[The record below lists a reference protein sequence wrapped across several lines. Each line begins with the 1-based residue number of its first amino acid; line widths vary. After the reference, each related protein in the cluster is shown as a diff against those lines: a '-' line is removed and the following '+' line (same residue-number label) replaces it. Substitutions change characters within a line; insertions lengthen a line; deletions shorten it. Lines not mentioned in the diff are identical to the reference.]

1 LVSILKQK
9 RRKEM
14 KKVLTIVFSMLIVCS
29 MIGLSYAED
38 LRLDGS
44 TTVLPIAQKAA
55 EVFMKKNPSIKVFVS
70 GSGSGTGIKALLDGT
85 TDIADSS
92 REAKDKEIAMGKE
105 KGITLTAHKIALD
118 GIVTVVHPSMKI
130 ANITLEQLRDIYNGK
145 ITSWKELGG
154 PNRPISVVSRDT
166 SSGTYEVWEEKI
178 LKGDKVRADALLV
191 ASNGQA
197 VQTVAQNRYAIGY
210 IGIGYL
216 DKTVK
221 ALKVNKKT
229 ATPDSI
235 RDGSW
240 PIARPLFMYTNGKPA
255 GVIAK
260 FIDFVLSKEGQK
272 IVNEVKYVSL
282 K

>member
-1 LVSILKQK
+1 
-9 RRKEM
+9 M
-14 KKVLTIVFSMLIVCS
+14 KKHLTMILTALIVFTLM
-29 MIGLSYAED
+29 GLSYAED
-38 LRLDGS
+38 LRIDGS

-55 EVFMKKNPSIKVFVS
+55 EVFMKKNPTIKIFVS

-92 REAKDKEIAMGKE
+92 REAKDKEIAAGKE
-105 KGITLTAHKIALD
+105 KGIILTAHKIALD

-130 ANITLEQLRDIYNGK
+130 NNITVEQLRDIYNGK
-145 ITSWKELGG
+145 IKSWKELGG
-154 PNRPISVVSRDT
+154 PNRPISIVSRDT

-197 VQTVAQNRYAIGY
+197 VQTVAQNKFSIGY
-210 IGIGYL
+210 IGIGYV
-216 DKTVK
+216 DKSVK
-221 ALKVNKKT
+221 VLKVEGKT
-229 ATPDSI
+229 ASAKSVRDS
-235 RDGSW
+235 SW

-260 FIDFVLSKEGQK
+260 FINFMLSKEGQK
-272 IVNEVKYVSL
+272 VVNEVKYISL

>member
-1 LVSILKQK
+1 MK
-9 RRKEM
+9 RI
-14 KKVLTIVFSMLIVCS
+14 LTILLTTLFICILF
-29 MIGLSYAED
+29 GLSYGED
-38 LRLDGS
+38 LRIDGS

-55 EVFMKKNPSIKVFVS
+55 EVFMKKNSNIKIFVS
-70 GSGSGTGIKALLDGT
+70 GSGSGTGIKALIDGT

-92 REAKDKEIAMGKE
+92 REAKGKEIAAGKA
-105 KGITLTAHKIALD
+105 KGIALTAHKIALD
-118 GIVTVVHPSMKI
+118 GIVPVVHPSMKV
-130 ANITLEQLRDIYNGK
+130 NDITTEQLRNIYNGK

-154 PNRPISVVSRDT
+154 PDRPISVVSRDT

-178 LKGDKVRADALLV
+178 LKRDRVRADALLV

-197 VQTVAQNRYAIGY
+197 VQTVAQNKFAIGY
-210 IGIGYL
+210 IGLGYI

-221 ALKVNKKT
+221 VLNVNGKK
-229 ATPDSI
+229 ATVGSI

-240 PIARPLFMYTNGKPA
+240 PIARPLFMYTNGKPS

-260 FIDFVLSKEGQK
+260 FLDFMLSKEGQNV
-272 IVNEVKYVSL
+272 VNEVKYVST

>member
-1 LVSILKQK
+1 
-9 RRKEM
+9 M
-14 KKVLTIVFSMLIVCS
+14 KKFLMILFSVLFVCS
-29 MIGLSYAED
+29 MISFSYAEE
-38 LRLDGS
+38 LRIDGS

-55 EVFMKKNPSIKVFVS
+55 EVFMKKYPSVKIFVS

-92 REAKDKEIAMGKE
+92 REAKEKEIASGKE
-105 KGITLTAHKIALD
+105 KGVILTAHKIALD
-118 GIVTVVHPSMKI
+118 GIVPVVHPSMKI
-130 ANITLEQLRDIYNGK
+130 SNITTEQLRDIYNGK
-145 ITSWKELGG
+145 IKSWKELGG
-154 PNRPISVVSRDT
+154 PDRPISAVSRDT

-178 LKGDKVRADALLV
+178 LKGDKVKPDALLV

-197 VQTVAQNRYAIGY
+197 VQTVAQNHYAIGY
-210 IGIGYL
+210 IGIGYV
-216 DKTVK
+216 DKSVK
-221 ALKVNKKT
+221 VLKVNDRIAT
-229 ATPDSI
+229 AKSI

-260 FIDFVLSKEGQK
+260 FIEFMLSKEGQK
-272 IVNEVKYVSL
+272 VVNEVKYVSI

>member
-1 LVSILKQK
+1 
-9 RRKEM
+9 M
-14 KKVLTIVFSMLIVCS
+14 KKGLIFLFSAVFTLSLFGI
-29 MIGLSYAED
+29 SYAED
-38 LRLDGS
+38 LRIDGS
-44 TTVLPIAQKAA
+44 TTVLPVAQKAA
-55 EVFMKKNPSIKVFVS
+55 EVFMKKNPNIRVFVS
-70 GSGSGTGIKALLDGT
+70 GSGSGTGIKAVLDGS

-92 REAKDKEIAMGKE
+92 REAKDKEVASGKE
-105 KGITLTAHKIALD
+105 KGITLTGHKIALD
-118 GIVTVVHPSMKI
+118 GIVPIVHPLMKI
-130 ANITLEQLRDIYNGK
+130 NDITVEQLRDIYNGK
-145 ITSWKELGG
+145 IKSWKELGG

-166 SSGTYEVWEEKI
+166 SSGTYEVWEEKV

-197 VQTVAQNRYAIGY
+197 VQTVANNKFAIGY
-210 IGIGYL
+210 IGIGYV
-216 DKTVK
+216 DKSVRV
-221 ALKVNKKT
+221 LKVNGKT
-229 ATPDSI
+229 ASAKTV

-260 FIDFVLSKEGQK
+260 FIDFMLSKEGQK

>member
-1 LVSILKQK
+1 
-9 RRKEM
+9 M
-14 KKVLTIVFSMLIVCS
+14 KKILILTMSVLLLAFFAGSS
-29 MIGLSYAED
+29 FAEEIKI
-38 LRLDGS
+38 DGS

-55 EVFMKKNPSIKVFVS
+55 EVFMKKNQNIKVYVS
-70 GSGSGTGIKALLDGT
+70 GSGSGTGIKALIDGT
-85 TDIADSS
+85 TDIATSS
-92 REAKDKEIAMGKE
+92 REAKDKEVDSAKAKNIS
-105 KGITLTAHKIALD
+105 LTGHKIALD
-118 GIVTVVHPSMKI
+118 GIVPIVHPSM
-130 ANITLEQLRDIYNGK
+130 NIKNLTLEQLRDIYNGK
-145 ITSWKELGG
+145 IQNWKEIGG

-166 SSGTYEVWEEKI
+166 SSGTYEVWEEKV

-197 VQTVAQNRYAIGY
+197 VQTIAKNKYAIGY

-221 ALKVNKKT
+221 AVMVNSKT
-229 ATPDSI
+229 ATPQSI

-240 PIARPLFMYTNGKPA
+240 PIARPLFMYTNGNPK

-260 FIDFVLSKEGQK
+260 FIDFMLSKEGQK
-272 IVNEVKYVSL
+272 VVNEVKYVSI